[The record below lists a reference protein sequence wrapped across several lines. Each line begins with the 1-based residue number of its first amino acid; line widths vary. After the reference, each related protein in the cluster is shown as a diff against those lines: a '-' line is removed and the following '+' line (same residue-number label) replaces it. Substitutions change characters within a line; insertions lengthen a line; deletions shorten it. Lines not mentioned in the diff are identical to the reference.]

1 MEYEGDIKED
11 FVVVNLN
18 GVLDISCS
26 DYVRNF
32 FLDTVVKTPLTLVDL
47 LDSEQTA
54 KKCGNKL
61 ERVNPNPQVLRIL
74 GLAQLNYYF
83 IIRQG

>member
-11 FVVVNLN
+11 SVVVNLN
-18 GVLDISCS
+18 GVLDIFCS

>member
-1 MEYEGDIKED
+1 MEYEGDIIED
-11 FVVVNLN
+11 SVVVNLN

-26 DYVRNF
+26 DYVRKF

-47 LDSEQTA
+47 LDSDQTA

>member
-1 MEYEGDIKED
+1 MEHEGDIEED
-11 FVVVNLN
+11 SVVVNLS

-26 DYVRNF
+26 DYVRKF

>member
-11 FVVVNLN
+11 SVVVNLN
-18 GVLDISCS
+18 GVLDIFCS

-54 KKCGNKL
+54 KKYGNKL

>member
-26 DYVRNF
+26 DYVRKF

-47 LDSEQTA
+47 LDGEQTA
-54 KKCGNKL
+54 KKRGNKL
-61 ERVNPNPQVLRIL
+61 EQVNPNPQVLRIL

>member
-11 FVVVNLN
+11 SVVVNLN

-26 DYVRNF
+26 DYARKF

-83 IIRQG
+83 IIHQG

>member
-11 FVVVNLN
+11 SVVVNLN

-47 LDSEQTA
+47 LDGEQTA
-54 KKCGNKL
+54 KKRGNKL
-61 ERVNPNPQVLRIL
+61 ELVNPNPQVLRIL

>member
-26 DYVRNF
+26 DYVRKF

-47 LDSEQTA
+47 LDGEQTA
-54 KKCGNKL
+54 KKRGNKL
-61 ERVNPNPQVLRIL
+61 ELVNPNPQVLRIL

>member
-1 MEYEGDIKED
+1 MDIKED
-11 FVVVNLN
+11 SVVVNLN
-18 GVLDISCS
+18 GDIDISCS

>member
-11 FVVVNLN
+11 SVVVNLN
-18 GVLDISCS
+18 GVLDIFCS

-54 KKCGNKL
+54 KKCG
-61 ERVNPNPQVLRIL
+61 IS
-74 GLAQLNYYF
+74 LN
-83 IIRQG
+83 G

>member
-11 FVVVNLN
+11 SVVVNLN
-18 GVLDISCS
+18 GVLDIFCS

-32 FLDTVVKTPLTLVDL
+32 FLDTVVKTPLTRVDL

>member
-11 FVVVNLN
+11 SVVVNLN
-18 GVLDISCS
+18 GVPDIFCS

-83 IIRQG
+83 ITRQG

>member
-1 MEYEGDIKED
+1 MEYEGGIKED
-11 FVVVNLN
+11 SVVVNLN

-26 DYVRNF
+26 DYVRKF

-47 LDSEQTA
+47 LDGEQTA
-54 KKCGNKL
+54 KKRGNKL
-61 ERVNPNPQVLRIL
+61 ELVNPNPQVLRIL

>member
-11 FVVVNLN
+11 SVVVNLN

-26 DYVRNF
+26 DYVSKIL
-32 FLDTVVKTPLTLVDL
+32 LDTVVKTPLTLVDL

>member
-26 DYVRNF
+26 DYVRKF
-32 FLDTVVKTPLTLVDL
+32 FLDTVVKTPLTLFDF

>member
-11 FVVVNLN
+11 SVVVNLN
-18 GVLDISCS
+18 GVLDIFFS

-47 LDSEQTA
+47 LDGEQTA
-54 KKCGNKL
+54 KKRGNKL
-61 ERVNPNPQVLRIL
+61 EQVNPNPQVLRIL

-83 IIRQG
+83 IICQG

>member
-11 FVVVNLN
+11 SVVVNLN
-18 GVLDISCS
+18 GDIDISCS
-26 DYVRNF
+26 DYVSKIL
-32 FLDTVVKTPLTLVDL
+32 LDTVVKTPLTLVDL

-61 ERVNPNPQVLRIL
+61 EQVNPNPQVLRIL

>member
-11 FVVVNLN
+11 SVVVNLN

-26 DYVRNF
+26 DYVRKF

-47 LDSEQTA
+47 LDGEQTA
-54 KKCGNKL
+54 KKRGNKL
-61 ERVNPNPQVLRIL
+61 ERVNPSPQVLRIL

-83 IIRQG
+83 IIRQS

>member
-61 ERVNPNPQVLRIL
+61 ERVDPNPQVLRIL

>member
-11 FVVVNLN
+11 SVVVNLN
-18 GVLDISCS
+18 GDIDISCS
-26 DYVRNF
+26 DYVSKIL
-32 FLDTVVKTPLTLVDL
+32 LDTVVKTPLTLVDL

>member
-11 FVVVNLN
+11 SVVVNLN

-26 DYVRNF
+26 DYVRKF
-32 FLDTVVKTPLTLVDL
+32 LLDTVVKTPLTLVDL
-47 LDSEQTA
+47 LDGEQTA
-54 KKCGNKL
+54 KKRGNKL
-61 ERVNPNPQVLRIL
+61 EQVNPNPQVLRIL

>member
-11 FVVVNLN
+11 SVVVNLN
-18 GVLDISCS
+18 GDIDISCS
-26 DYVRNF
+26 DYVRKF

>member
-1 MEYEGDIKED
+1 MEYEGDIKENS
-11 FVVVNLN
+11 VVVNLN

-61 ERVNPNPQVLRIL
+61 KRVNPNPQVLRIL

>member
-11 FVVVNLN
+11 SVVVNLN

-26 DYVRNF
+26 DYVRKF
-32 FLDTVVKTPLTLVDL
+32 LLDTVVKTPLTLVDL